1 MIDARERA
9 IFERIKT
16 VLTEI
21 GTLQDDLAELKLEA
35 EKAAG
40 LTKERIGD
48 LVAVARRQV
57 MDAAALRRSGCGL
70 HIGRGSRRDAG
81 RLADTDA
88 RRDRRMKP
96 RNRRADLIAALAERR
111 ADARRKARIA
121 KGGERNKAQARLV
134 AATAALLK
142 AEVSK

>member
-1 MIDARERA
+1 MIDDRERA

-57 MDAAALRRSGCGL
+57 MDAAAREKKE
-70 HIGRGSRRDAG
+70 A
-81 RLADTDA
+81 
-88 RRDRRMKP
+88 
-96 RNRRADLIAALAERR
+96 AERR
-111 ADARRKARIA
+111 RAELDGQLSLALDAKPRHAPPLEPGKVWSQQPEGHYA
-121 KGGERNKAQARLV
+121 E
-134 AATAALLK
+134 TAAI
-142 AEVSK
+142 

>member
-57 MDAAALRRSGCGL
+57 MDAAVREKKEA
-70 HIGRGSRRDAG
+70 
-81 RLADTDA
+81 
-88 RRDRRMKP
+88 
-96 RNRRADLIAALAERR
+96 AERR
-111 ADARRKARIA
+111 RAELDGQLSLALDAKPRHAPPLEPGKVWSQQPEGHYA
-121 KGGERNKAQARLV
+121 E
-134 AATAALLK
+134 TAAI
-142 AEVSK
+142 